1 VAFPDRQADTGHISP
16 PDTARVMN
24 ARTSERAPRRTFR
37 QSLSWAFARYAYV
50 FPLMFFG
57 LWLPRELLRTDN
69 DRDSVA
75 YWWGARQARTGQEIY
90 WPIPEPGP
98 HLPGRAIYVY
108 PPPFAAAV
116 APTAGESYV
125 PWARGWLLV
134 VSVGFW
140 VYAASVARLWTGRVG
155 LRATL
160 MAGAAMGS
168 LPPVLEAMASAQVDI
183 LIWAA
188 IGVAF
193 AWRPARGAGLAFVA
207 IVKIFSGWAL
217 AVWAVRDRRVIPGAA
232 AVSAV
237 ALLACLAV
245 LGPGRTVSET
255 RVWIT
260 RVAPTLAQGQR
271 DGRARASQTLLGRP
285 VSETL
290 PANFSV
296 AFFPYEDSSSVFP
309 VFRLPR

>member
-1 VAFPDRQADTGHISP
+1 
-16 PDTARVMN
+16 
-24 ARTSERAPRRTFR
+24 
-37 QSLSWAFARYAYV
+37 
-50 FPLMFFG
+50 
-57 LWLPRELLRTDN
+57 
-69 DRDSVA
+69 
-75 YWWGARQARTGQEIY
+75 
-90 WPIPEPGP
+90 
-98 HLPGRAIYVY
+98 
-108 PPPFAAAV
+108 
-116 APTAGESYV
+116 
-125 PWARGWLLV
+125 
-134 VSVGFW
+134 
-140 VYAASVARLWTGRVG
+140 
-155 LRATL
+155 

-237 ALLACLAV
+237 ALLSCLAV

-296 AFFPYEDSSSVFP
+296 AFFPVWATERLGIWTYPGEGNLPAPARLWLMVCSFGAPLLAIVLTR
-309 VFRLPR
+309 RLPPDEQAAWVLVVALLAGPLVRPTYVPAVLPAILVIRKHRRSPSLSGSPGRHGTPDRKASARLE